1 MFGIVILQKARVG
14 HHGKHRYIGVFLT
27 QGDAELA
34 NKTAIE
40 TIENLTGPEKESSD
54 ICAEEIYSI
63 IKVAKEAASEAV
75 NRNHIAVTLS
85 GQAVK
90 KRKLCFVKKV
100 STPTK
105 VNRCSYKNYPVK

>member
-14 HHGKHRYIGVFLT
+14 HHGKYRYIGVFLT

-63 IKVAKEAASEAV
+63 IKVAKEAAAEAV
-75 NRNHIAVTLS
+75 NRNHIVVPLS

-90 KRKLCFVKKV
+90 KAEEIMLCKE
-100 STPTK
+100 SI
-105 VNRCSYKNYPVK
+105 NAYKSEQM